1 MRVTN
6 ILRDSNDRIWV
17 STANSVYSFS
27 ANASGNIENINTYQV
42 AGENRSFYFN
52 RHSAALLDYSRVAF
66 GGSDGLRIFAGNRV
80 YQRRMTLPLVFTD
93 FKVHN
98 RSLRQM
104 PEAERT
110 QIADKDIAYASMITL
125 DHHQNNFSID
135 FFGSFVPL
143 AHRQHLP
150 VPARRHGYRFCNR
163 GLASSH
169 GFLQQSSGRNLY
181 LPPPCGR

>member
-135 FFGSFVPL
+135 FSVLSFLSPTDNIF
-143 AHRQHLP
+143 Q
-150 VPARRHGYRFCNR
+150 YRLEGMDIDFVTVDWR
-163 GLASSH
+163 H
-169 GFLQQSSGRNLY
+169 GFLQQSSSRNLY